1 MTLQTAAQQAF
12 DFLGRVRIWEE
23 GTPDL
28 HDVKKDLR
36 VALADEQAQAVEPV
50 AIYDISVNEKIGAVH
65 LLKQLKS
72 GDKLYTHPTPP
83 PAGERAKVGYSRFE
97 SWYSELH
104 QSGKGSKQIVRE
116 AYEAGMNEAQ
126 QVAVPQA
133 MEDLTG
139 MTMCCGDFAKCH
151 RPCTPRGQWMS
162 TKAYQVTVP
171 AGMAIVP
178 TEALLDIKNR
188 VNTLATLSLKAER
201 YSVGRAIKQDIAD
214 MIAAAQGA
222 KP

>member
-1 MTLQTAAQQAF
+1 MKTLGQIAHDAGKF
-12 DFLGRVRIWEE
+12 DRQWHHMGESQKAEWERI
-23 GTPDL
+23 
-28 HDVKKDLR
+28 
-36 VALADEQAQAVEPV
+36 AQAVIDAQQVAAPYDQQALELCNKCGWKAIMPGEPCFV
-50 AIYDISVNEKIGAVH
+50 CNLQTEALSDFDMRGVLASNLLCWHRLTDAEAQNLICFFEKV
-65 LLKQLKS
+65 K
-72 GDKLYTHPTPP
+72 
-83 PAGERAKVGYSRFE
+83 
-97 SWYSELH
+97 
-104 QSGKGSKQIVRE
+104 
-116 AYEAGMNEAQ
+116 AQ

-139 MTMCCGDFAKCH
+139 VTVCCGDFAKCH
-151 RPCTPRGQWMS
+151 RPCTPRGQWMA

-178 TEALLDIKNR
+178 TEALLGIKNR